1 MAATFTS
8 ARFVGRERELA
19 RIAAALEATSA
30 GRSTTLLIAG
40 AGGVGVSRLLTETR
54 QRLAGLA
61 EPFEVIRCRARPGRS
76 GDPYAPVSVALTR
89 LLDRVPDGELPAL
102 IETGAQEVLRLVP
115 DAQARLA
122 ALGLLPAGPTTID
135 PERRQTRMLEAILGL
150 LTRLGERRP
159 VVLILEDL
167 HDADAGTR
175 ALAAFLARVSRPGR
189 LCVMATYQ
197 PDELTRRHPLHEA
210 LGGDG

>member
-19 RIAAALEATSA
+19 RIAAALEATAA

-76 GDPYAPVSVALTR
+76 GDAYAPVSVALAR
-89 LLDRVPDGELPAL
+89 LLERVPDADLPAL
-102 IETGAQEVLRLVP
+102 IETGAQQILRLVP
-115 DAQARLA
+115 EVQARVA
-122 ALGLLPAGPTTID
+122 ALGL
-135 PERRQTRMLEAILGL
+135 
-150 LTRLGERRP
+150 
-159 VVLILEDL
+159 
-167 HDADAGTR
+167 
-175 ALAAFLARVSRPGR
+175 
-189 LCVMATYQ
+189 
-197 PDELTRRHPLHEA
+197 
-210 LGGDG
+210 